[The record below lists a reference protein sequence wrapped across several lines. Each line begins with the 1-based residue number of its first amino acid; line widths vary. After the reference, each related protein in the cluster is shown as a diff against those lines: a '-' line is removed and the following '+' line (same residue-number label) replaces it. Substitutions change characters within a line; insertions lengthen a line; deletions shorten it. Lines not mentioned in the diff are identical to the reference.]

1 MIIDLTD
8 SFRYYSPKDVPYG
21 VKYVKIRISG
31 GQEGK
36 KKIKKIKASHPGGTN
51 EQISLFLDSVKS
63 NKSGFTAVH
72 CTHGLNRTGFMI
84 CYYLLKEN
92 PNMKVE
98 EGFIFIL

>member
-36 KKIKKIKASHPGGTN
+36 KKN
-51 EQISLFLDSVKS
+51 
-63 NKSGFTAVH
+63 
-72 CTHGLNRTGFMI
+72 
-84 CYYLLKEN
+84 
-92 PNMKVE
+92 
-98 EGFIFIL
+98 